1 MEART
6 LSRDA
11 ASAVKNYCYSNLR
24 EFYSRHVEQ
33 FDISYQTF
41 LRVVN
46 GGKVTEETYLRVV
59 SALRELNLVD
69 SDDTPSHFDA
79 VYTMLYSFVKK
90 AEQVVAN
97 PNHEN
102 LKTLRD
108 QVVDVRQFLRSYV
121 TL

>member
-1 MEART
+1 MEAKT
-6 LSRDA
+6 LSRDT
-11 ASAVKNYCYSNLR
+11 ASAVRNYCYNNLR
-24 EFYSRHVEQ
+24 EFFSRHVEQ

-41 LRVVN
+41 LRIVN
-46 GGKVTEETYLRVV
+46 GEKVTEETYLRVI

-69 SDDTPSHFDA
+69 SDDTPSHFDT
-79 VYTMLYSFVKK
+79 VYTMLYSFVKQS
-90 AEQVVAN
+90 EQVITN

-108 QVVDVRQFLRSYV
+108 QVVAARQFLRSYV